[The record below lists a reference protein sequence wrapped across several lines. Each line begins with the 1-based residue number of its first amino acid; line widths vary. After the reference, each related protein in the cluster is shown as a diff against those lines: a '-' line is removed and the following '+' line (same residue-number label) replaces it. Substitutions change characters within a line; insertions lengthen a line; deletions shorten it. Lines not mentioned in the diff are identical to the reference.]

1 MIPSFGFLGARSPGK
16 DALRPDSGQR
26 SWLGLTGHVNM
37 LAALLG
43 PAVGVTS
50 RTAFLAAGACDA
62 RGSVWRLAAVLGG
75 APRGSGPCTDLERT
89 GRSAGREAS
98 SVGAAAAAA
107 AEDSC
112 GEESATDVVE
122 DVRLRSP

>member
-1 MIPSFGFLGARSPGK
+1 
-16 DALRPDSGQR
+16 
-26 SWLGLTGHVNM
+26 M

-50 RTAFLAAGACDA
+50 RTAFLAGPGDA
-62 RGSVWRLAAVLGG
+62 RGSVWRLAAVLAG

-89 GRSAGREAS
+89 GRSAGRKAS

-107 AEDSC
+107 AADSC

-122 DVRLRSP
+122 DVMLGSP